1 MYSNITLTITMVLL
15 VLIIKKLIEIV
26 LYKLQTLYASYLSI
40 ISSKREYSLFNIV
53 TTYKTA

>member
-1 MYSNITLTITMVLL
+1 MYSNITLTIAMVLL